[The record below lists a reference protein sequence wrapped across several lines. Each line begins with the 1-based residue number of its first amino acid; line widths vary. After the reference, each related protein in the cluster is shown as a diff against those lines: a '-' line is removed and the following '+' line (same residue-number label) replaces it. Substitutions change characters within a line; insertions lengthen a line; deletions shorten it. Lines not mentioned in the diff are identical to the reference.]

1 MTHAREGIPHI
12 RYQEQPHCGR
22 VAPSIGSGRARGLQ
36 SRRNDLLERAALR
49 TRTPLVR
56 SIPRYTSKWRL
67 LLDAK
72 LWRTPFVDIDEQ
84 LV

>member
-22 VAPSIGSGRARGLQ
+22 VAPSIGGGRAPGLR

-56 SIPRYTSKWRL
+56 FPRLSGSGISPATE
-67 LLDAK
+67 
-72 LWRTPFVDIDEQ
+72 I
-84 LV
+84 